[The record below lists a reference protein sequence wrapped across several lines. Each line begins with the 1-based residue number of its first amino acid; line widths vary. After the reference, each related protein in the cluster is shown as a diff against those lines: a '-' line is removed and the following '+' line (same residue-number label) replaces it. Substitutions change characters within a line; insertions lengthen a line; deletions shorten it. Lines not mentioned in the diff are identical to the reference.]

1 MSNAVRITNHGA
13 SRMSQRGIGFGD
25 IDMIMRIGSEVE
37 SGYLVR
43 ERDYLAFEREQK
55 QILERARR
63 LVGMRLVVECG
74 QIVVSAYHANPGKQR
89 RLLRGARDHSL
100 GS

>member
-1 MSNAVRITNHGA
+1 MSNVVRITNHGA
-13 SRMSQRGIGFGD
+13 LRMSQRGIGCCD

-43 ERDYLAFEREQK
+43 EQDYRAFEREQK

-63 LVGMRLVVECG
+63 LVGTRVVMERG
-74 QIVVSAYHANPGKQR
+74 HIVVSAYHANPGKQS
-89 RLLRGARDHSL
+89 RLLRTARDHSL
-100 GS
+100 